1 MLLTNTTSFR
11 HILYLSLAPSAL
23 HDPKMFYFSDT
34 CSIQLEDFVI
44 VTGGYG
50 MNKQVSKYDVGGWI
64 EDLTE
69 INFGRQSHGCGH
81 YTNSNNELV
90 KFSSETKIIH
100 Y

>member
-1 MLLTNTTSFR
+1 
-11 HILYLSLAPSAL
+11 
-23 HDPKMFYFSDT
+23 MFYFSDT